1 MKNFFTIFIGISFIL
16 MIVACAT
23 TTAATTHA
31 PAQPALS
38 AEAQARAD
46 SGRSVNSGFPKFVK
60 DAVIKCPEDA
70 LVGVGS
76 ARLATLSQSR
86 TVAATRAR
94 ADLSRQMNTM
104 IQDMVVDYQ
113 AGSELDHSAALAFQE
128 NFTMA
133 LSKSTLV
140 GSVTADEDMDAN
152 NNYWMVIYLSK
163 ANVVNEINQAQ
174 AAAKL
179 AVPAAA
185 AFDANR
191 RMDNAFNKALSSEVI
206 GVDK

>member
-1 MKNFFTIFIGISFIL
+1 MRKISIILIALTVGFIIASCGS
-16 MIVACAT
+16 AT
-23 TTAATTHA
+23 VPA
-31 PAQPALS
+31 PAPSQPALS

-46 SGRSVNSGFPKFVK
+46 SGRSVSSGFPRFVR
-60 DAVIKCPEDA
+60 DAVIKAPEDA

-76 ARLATLSQSR
+76 AKLASLSQSR

-113 AGSELDHSAALAFQE
+113 ASSELDHSAALAFQE

-140 GSVTADEDMDAN
+140 GSVTAEEDMDSS
-152 NNYWMVIYLSK
+152 NNYWVVIYLNK

-185 AFDANR
+185 AFDANS
-191 RMDNAFNKALSSEVI
+191 RMDNAFNKALGAEVI
-206 GVDK
+206 GVDR